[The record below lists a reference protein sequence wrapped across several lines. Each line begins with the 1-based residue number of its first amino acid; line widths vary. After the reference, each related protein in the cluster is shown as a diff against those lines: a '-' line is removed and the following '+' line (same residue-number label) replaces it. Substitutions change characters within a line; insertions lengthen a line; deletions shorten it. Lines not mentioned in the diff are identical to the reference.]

1 MCCCCLGYSQSSRNL
16 VWLALFLIGYLV
28 FGALV
33 WSYLETPLEK
43 KFKETLD
50 ISLTEFKWNHSCIKE
65 EELESFINI
74 IVRAANRGV
83 SASKNVTISEPNWSF
98 GQSLFFATT
107 VLTTIGYGRVT
118 PLSDAGKGFCIIYAL
133 IGIPLTLIMF
143 TAMVER
149 FMLPVTYVLQFMLR
163 KLGHLYRVFHIRL
176 LHLLLIAVLLLVFFF
191 LIPSAIFSVLEPT
204 WNFLDGFYYC
214 FISLTTIGLGDYIP
228 GDNPDQK
235 YRAVYKV
242 ATTGYLVL
250 GVIMM
255 MLTLTVMY
263 EIPELNLGFHF
274 YLKSD
279 HNQEEERAILRPAD
293 TPHGPKYTQQ
303 VDDDQLSQ
311 VRSDF
316 SGTGTVDQ
324 SNLH

>member
-1 MCCCCLGYSQSSRNL
+1 MGLAKSNIRLIFLVGFYILYLIIGASVFSAIEGPQERTLVKELRKYREKFASYTRKCL
-16 VWLALFLIGYLV
+16 
-28 FGALV
+28 
-33 WSYLETPLEK
+33 T
-43 KFKETLD
+43 
-50 ISLTEFKWNHSCIKE
+50 E
-65 EELESFINI
+65 EELESFIYI
-74 IVRAANRGV
+74 IVKAANLGV

-149 FMLPVTYVLQFMLR
+149 FMLPVTYILQFMLR

-176 LHLLLIAVLLLVFFF
+176 LHLLLIAALLLIFFF
-191 LIPSAIFSVLEPT
+191 LIPSAIFSVLEPS

-303 VDDDQLSQ
+303 VDDDQLNQ

-316 SGTGTVDQ
+316 SGTGTGDQ

>member
-1 MCCCCLGYSQSSRNL
+1 MKALWLSNTTPTQRLWGL
-16 VWLALFLIGYLV
+16 VVFLILYWILG
-28 FGALV
+28 GAV
-33 WSYLETPLEK
+33 WCILEYPLEK
-43 KFKETLD
+43 QSIQENLKF
-50 ISLTEFKWNHSCIKE
+50 IMEFKRNHTCISE
-65 EELESFINI
+65 EELEGFINI
-74 IVRAANRGV
+74 IVTAANRGV
-83 SASKNVTISEPNWSF
+83 FAAKNITIYEPNWSF

-118 PLSDAGKGFCIIYAL
+118 PLSDVGKGFCIIYAL

-143 TAMVER
+143 TALVER
-149 FMLPVTYVLQFMLR
+149 LMIPVTALLHWMLQ
-163 KLGHLYRVFHIRL
+163 KLGHLYRVFHIRM
-176 LHLLLIAVLLLVFFF
+176 LHLMLVGIIIITLFF
-191 LIPSAIFSVLEPT
+191 LIPSAIFSVLEPN
-204 WNFLDGFYYC
+204 WNYLDGFYYC

-228 GDNPDQK
+228 GDSPDQR

-242 ATTGYLVL
+242 AITGYLIFGL
-250 GVIMM
+250 IMM

-303 VDDDQLSQ
+303 VDDDPNCQMRPEFTAVSA
-311 VRSDF
+311 
-316 SGTGTVDQ
+316 VDQ
-324 SNLH
+324 SNLN

>member
-1 MCCCCLGYSQSSRNL
+1 MG
-16 VWLALFLIGYLV
+16 LAKSNIRLIVLIGFYILYLIIGASV
-28 FGALV
+28 FSAIEGPQERTLVKEIRRYREKFALD
-33 WSYLETPLEK
+33 TRK
-43 KFKETLD
+43 C
-50 ISLTEFKWNHSCIKE
+50 LTE

>member
-1 MCCCCLGYSQSSRNL
+1 MQDNYFIDL
-16 VWLALFLIGYLV
+16 LI
-28 FGALV
+28 
-33 WSYLETPLEK
+33 
-43 KFKETLD
+43 
-50 ISLTEFKWNHSCIKE
+50 ISLFVC
-65 EELESFINI
+65 
-74 IVRAANRGV
+74 
-83 SASKNVTISEPNWSF
+83 
-98 GQSLFFATT
+98 FFS
-107 VLTTIGYGRVT
+107 GYGRVT

-242 ATTGYLVL
+242 ATTG
-250 GVIMM
+250 
-255 MLTLTVMY
+255 
-263 EIPELNLGFHF
+263 
-274 YLKSD
+274 KCS
-279 HNQEEERAILRPAD
+279 
-293 TPHGPKYTQQ
+293 
-303 VDDDQLSQ
+303 
-311 VRSDF
+311 
-316 SGTGTVDQ
+316 
-324 SNLH
+324 

>member
-1 MCCCCLGYSQSSRNL
+1 MG
-16 VWLALFLIGYLV
+16 LAKSNIRLIVLIGFYILYLIIGASV
-28 FGALV
+28 FSAIEGPQERTLVKEIRRYREKFALD
-33 WSYLETPLEK
+33 TRK
-43 KFKETLD
+43 C
-50 ISLTEFKWNHSCIKE
+50 LTE

-293 TPHGPKYTQQ
+293 TPHGPKYAQQ